1 MLIFLQHFGH
11 VADHRGFSSGI
22 CSSCKSA
29 RSECGTQRQR
39 AYSDLCLLEN
49 CHLSIRELLGL
60 NKRTALKEKTFL
72 KLYET
77 SANNGGAI
85 SAQASSAESF
95 FNLGL
100 CQDLSLTRILL
111 PMVR

>member
-1 MLIFLQHFGH
+1 MLIFLQHFRH
-11 VADHRGFSSGI
+11 VADHRGCSSGI
-22 CSSCKSA
+22 CGSCKSA
-29 RSECGTQRQR
+29 RSECGIERQR

-60 NKRTALKEKTFL
+60 YKRTALKKKF

-77 SANNGGAI
+77 SVNNGEAI

-95 FNLGL
+95 SNLGL
-100 CQDLSLTRILL
+100 RQDLSLTRFLL